1 MLGFFTNKGLNMKV
15 NGKTVDKW
23 KKTSFMID
31 DKLWSYAQQ
40 YAKEN
45 KTTVSFMINQY
56 LTDLIKENAPHI
68 LRDVYH
74 KDQLTFFEVEK

>member
-1 MLGFFTNKGLNMKV
+1 MRV
-15 NGKTVDKW
+15 DGKKIEKW

-31 DKLWSYAQQ
+31 DKLWNYAKQ

-45 KTTVSFMINQY
+45 KTTVSLMINEY
-56 LTDLIKENAPHI
+56 LTELIKENAPHL

-74 KDQLTFFEVEK
+74 KDQLTFFKVDK